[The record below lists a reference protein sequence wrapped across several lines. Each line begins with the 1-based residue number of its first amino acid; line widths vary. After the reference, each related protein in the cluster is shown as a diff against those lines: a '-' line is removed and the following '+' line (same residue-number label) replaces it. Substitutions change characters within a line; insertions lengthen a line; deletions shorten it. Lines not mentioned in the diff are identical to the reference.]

1 MEPVA
6 PEVGEPMV
14 SVCGHRCSAM
24 AWNSG
29 LLCVISFTSKITRPL

>member
-1 MEPVA
+1 MEPLA

-14 SVCGHRCSAM
+14 SVCGQLWNAM

-29 LLCVISFTSKITRPL
+29 LLCVISSTSKITRPL